1 MTFKLSSRL
10 FSILRRS
17 PGYVS
22 LVAGLCVLL
31 TPASA
36 QISQPRAN
44 SAAAQLQAKFG
55 RIPLSF
61 EPNRGQAPAGADFVA
76 HAQGYALALSSR
88 GAVLSTNRPTH
99 APSTL
104 SMELLNA
111 HNPTGKGQDI
121 LPGTAN
127 YFIGNDPSGWQ
138 TGLPTYGRVSYEG
151 VYPGID
157 LVYYGHQRELEYDF
171 VLAPGADAGKIA
183 LSFRGAS
190 PRIDAAGDLMLAD
203 ARFHKPIVYQMD
215 GARKVFVKGRY
226 TLASNQVHFAVGA
239 YDHSKPLVIDPVLSF
254 LSYIG
259 GSTNDLINGIAVD
272 RTGSAYTIA
281 RSFSLDYPLQNAY
294 QSTNLGTA
302 DDSRNSAIAVTKFN
316 AAGTG
321 LVYSTYLAGSPGSA
335 LGNGIAVD
343 SGGNAYIA
351 GYTNTNNYPI
361 TAGAYQIYCGGGYT
375 PSPGGGFTRNS
386 ACGVGATGGVL
397 TKLNATGSAL
407 VYSTFLGG
415 SNFNEITAVAVDSAG
430 QAYVTGSSN
439 ALCNANPVNPNGYS
453 CQAFDNFPNSTPSA
467 PSSVAANG
475 NNFTF
480 VTKFNSAGSALLYSS
495 VLGTGPTPYSDGSTV
510 ANAITANDAGIA
522 TIAGV
527 TDQYFFTTAGS
538 FQPTVNGLAGV
549 HAFVAKF
556 DTVGQSLVYSTFLAG
571 NDATSNVG
579 EQATSIAMDSAGS
592 AYVAGYTTECSFPT
606 TAGAYQTQA
615 AHPAGTSTVCNAGF
629 VTKLNAAG
637 SALVWSTFLGNA
649 TAPNDNNTRLNAL
662 ALGSDNSVY
671 VAGQVNGGGYP
682 LLNPIQ
688 TQSDYNAKAAITRLN
703 ASGSALLFSTT
714 LGSTNAASDLA
725 TGIAVDAAGNMYVAG
740 QTNGFTL
747 PVTPG
752 AFQSTNKT
760 VGGNAST
767 GFIAKVAPTLTS
779 ATTLTLPS
787 GTVTA
792 GQSTILT
799 AKVTGPTGTSTIPT
813 GIVTFFSGST
823 SLGTAALDATG
834 AATASVVLNATTYT
848 VTASYPGDN
857 NFSSSVSATQNLV
870 VAPATATV
878 ALTAPATAA
887 PGASV
892 TLSVKVAG
900 SSGTPTGTVTFKDGS
915 SILATATLASG
926 SASYTTTSL
935 AAGTHTI
942 TASYSGDITFAAT
955 NSSAVSLTISVAPAI
970 TFAANPT
977 TLTLTHGTSGTAT
990 ITGTPVGGYT
1000 GNVTFACGVL
1010 PASASCS
1017 FAPATLTFNGT
1028 NTAQSSTLTFSTL
1041 GTTAQLERGPLGKTL
1056 AGVAFALMLLPFG
1069 TMRLRFSGLRKVYLV
1084 PLLLIAATIG
1094 IAGLTGCGG
1103 STPSSTPAT
1112 TPPGSYTV
1120 PVVVTAGTSA
1130 STINLTV
1137 TVQ

>member
-1 MTFKLSSRL
+1 MTLKSSSRL

-22 LVAGLCVLL
+22 LVAGLCIPL

-36 QISQPRAN
+36 QISQLKAD
-44 SAAAQLQAKFG
+44 SAAAQLQEKFG
-55 RIPLSF
+55 SIPLSF
-61 EPNRGQAPAGADFVA
+61 EPNRGQAPAGTDFVA
-76 HAQGYALALSSR
+76 HGRGYALALSSR
-88 GAVLSTNRPTH
+88 GAVVSTNPPTH
-99 APSTL
+99 TASTL

-111 HNPTGKGQDI
+111 HNLTGKGQDL

-127 YFIGNDPSGWQ
+127 YFIGNDPSAWQ

-157 LVYYGHQRELEYDF
+157 LVYYGYQRELEYDF

-215 GARKVFVKGRY
+215 GPRKVFVKGRY
-226 TLASNQVHFAVGA
+226 ILASNQVHFALGA

-272 RTGSAYTIA
+272 GTGSAYTIA

-294 QSTNLGTA
+294 QSTNLGA
-302 DDSRNSAIAVTKFN
+302 ANDSRNSAIAVTKFN
-316 AAGTG
+316 AAGTA
-321 LVYSTYLAGSPGSA
+321 LVYSTYLAGSPGSV

-343 SGGNAYIA
+343 SSGNAYIA

-386 ACGVGATGGVL
+386 SCGVGATGGVL

-439 ALCNANPVNPNGYS
+439 ALCNANPVDPNGYT

-480 VTKFNSAGSALLYSS
+480 VSKFNAAGSALLYSS
-495 VLGTGPTPYSDGSTV
+495 ILGDTGPTPYSDGSTV
-510 ANAITANDAGIA
+510 GNAIAVNDAGIA
-522 TIAGV
+522 VIAGV
-527 TDQYFFTTAGS
+527 TDQYFFSTAGS
-538 FQPTVNGLAGV
+538 YQPSVNGLAGV

-571 NDATSNVG
+571 KDATSNVG
-579 EQATSIAMDSAGS
+579 EQATGIAMDAAGS
-592 AYVAGYTTECSFPT
+592 AYVAGYTSECSFPT
-606 TAGAYQTQA
+606 TAGAYETQA
-615 AHPAGTSTVCNAGF
+615 AHPAGTTTVCNAGF
-629 VTKLNAAG
+629 VSKLNASG

-649 TAPNDNNTRLNAL
+649 APPNDNSTRLNAL

-703 ASGSALLFSTT
+703 PSGSALMFSTT

-725 TGIAVDAAGNMYVAG
+725 TGIAVDATGNIYVAG

-760 VGGNAST
+760 GGGGAYSGFVAKIGPTLAST
-767 GFIAKVAPTLTS
+767 
-779 ATTLTLPS
+779 TTLTLPS
-787 GTVTA
+787 GVTA
-792 GQSTILT
+792 GQSTTLT

-813 GIVTFFSGST
+813 GILTFFSGST
-823 SLGTAALDATG
+823 MLGTGTLDTTG
-834 AATASVVLNATTYT
+834 TATASVVLNATTYT
-848 VTASYPGDN
+848 VSASYPGDN
-857 NFSSSVSATQNLV
+857 NFSASVSATQNLV

-878 ALTAPATAA
+878 TLTAPATAA

-892 TLSVKVAG
+892 TLSVKVAAT
-900 SSGTPTGTVTFKDGS
+900 SGTPTGTVTFKDGS
-915 SILATATLASG
+915 TVLMTATLASG
-926 SASYTTTSL
+926 GASYTSTTL
-935 AAGTHTI
+935 AAGTHTL
-942 TASYSGDITFAAT
+942 TASYSGDATFAAAT
-955 NSSAVSLTISVAPAI
+955 SSAVSLTISVPPAI

-977 TLTLTHGTSGTAT
+977 TLTLTHGTSGTVT
-990 ITGTPVGGYT
+990 ITGSTVGGYT

-1017 FAPATLTFNGT
+1017 FAPATLAFNAT
-1028 NTAQSSTLTFSTL
+1028 TTAQSTTLTFSTL
-1041 GTTAQLERGPLGKTL
+1041 STTAQLERGPLGKTL
-1056 AGVAFALMLLPFG
+1056 TSLAFALLLLPFS
-1069 TMRLRFSGLRKVYLV
+1069 TIRRRWSGLRKVCLL

-1130 STINLTV
+1130 STINLTI